1 MLFTPWIIRLLSAV
15 LLTCLMPLNISAG
28 SSRAVPSETFPVK
41 PTTDPAHA
49 ESVIL
54 FVLEGIGED
63 SPKVGPMPV
72 LNRLVKAGAVPDRQG
87 VT

>member
-1 MLFTPWIIRLLSAV
+1 MFATRWVIFMLSV
-15 LLTCLMPLNISAG
+15 LLTCWITFSASAG
-28 SSRAVPSETFPVK
+28 SSRAVPSETSPEK
-41 PTTDPAHA
+41 LTTDSVYAG
-49 ESVIL
+49 SVIL

-63 SPKVGPMPV
+63 PPKVGPMPV